1 MRRQTAAL
9 WLALCVGVSGA
20 CNNRNDSHDHSHGHV
35 DKQATFDDER
45 RFAVGLQ
52 PGDHTLGGAQPLVT
66 VVVFGGYACPPCART
81 WQVLEHVLEDY
92 GDRVQVVFRSLT
104 IPGMASEEQAVEAAF
119 AAGAQG
125 KFWPMHRRLMTAGGK
140 FDRKSLEA
148 YAKELGLDVAKFVD
162 ELDTGVHTAARMR
175 DRREG
180 LELGVK
186 FGPVAFVNGRPV
198 VGHRDEP
205 VWHGLIDQEIAHA
218 QKLLD
223 AGTPRE
229 ELYANIIKDGV
240 REQIALP
247 PEALAAY
254 EQLTAKKPADEQK
267 PQLQPPDK
275 NTRYRVLA
283 GDAPT
288 TGPADAPLLL
298 VAFIDMECPYC
309 KRVHKES
316 FAELQKRYP
325 NDLRIA
331 VRHYPLVIH
340 QAAEGLA
347 RAAVAAHRQGKFWPF
362 YERLMAAKPGQ
373 VGRSTFVEIADDLGM
388 DRQRFLNDLDAEEVM
403 EVVREDVRLGRRLGV
418 DGTPGFFLNGRY
430 ISGYQP
436 LENMVAKIDEE
447 LSHAREREQA
457 GTKRAQL
464 LEQSLAEAVPES
476 QFPNASAY

>member
-9 WLALCVGVSGA
+9 WLALCVGATGA
-20 CNNRNDSHDHSHGHV
+20 CNNRSEGHDHSHGHV

-45 RFAVGLQ
+45 RFAATLAD
-52 PGDHTLGGAQPLVT
+52 GDHTLGGTEPLVT

-81 WQVLEHVLEDY
+81 WQVLENVLEDY
-92 GDRVQVVFRSLT
+92 GDQVQVVFRSLT
-104 IPGMASEEQAVEAAF
+104 IPGLAAEEQAVEAVF

-140 FDRKSLEA
+140 FDRKSLEG
-148 YAKELGLDVAKFVD
+148 YAQELGLDVAKFVD

-186 FGPVAFVNGRPV
+186 FGPVAFLNGRPI
-198 VGHRDEP
+198 VGHRGEP
-205 VWHGLIDQEIAHA
+205 QWHGLIDQEIAHA
-218 QKLLD
+218 QKTID
-223 AGTPRE
+223 AGTPRS
-229 ELYANIIKDGV
+229 ELYSALMEQAV
-240 REQIALP
+240 REQITLP
-247 PEALAAY
+247 AEALAAY
-254 EQLTAKKPADEQK
+254 EELVGKQAEAPK

-275 NTRYRVLA
+275 TTRYRVLA

-288 TGPADAPLLL
+288 VGPADAPLLL
-298 VAFIDMECPYC
+298 VAFVDMECPYC
-309 KRVHKES
+309 KRVHTES
-316 FAELQKRYP
+316 FAELQQRYP

-362 YERLMAAKPGQ
+362 YERLMAAKPGT
-373 VGRSTFVEIADDLGM
+373 VGRSTFVEIADDLGL
-388 DRQRFLNDLDAEEVM
+388 DRPRFLDDLDAEDVM

-436 LENMVAKIDEE
+436 LENLVAKIDEE
-447 LSHAREREQA
+447 LADARKREQA
-457 GTKRAQL
+457 GTARADL
-464 LEQSLAEAVPES
+464 LSQSLADALPES
-476 QFPNASAY
+476 QFPNAAAY